1 MPPLDKNLLREALRC
16 RAVASSNE
24 VDDTACASPKE
35 SKSKKKQHERRKDYG
50 DEFARILY
58 DYCHTESKSKRTGSH
73 KRGTD
78 EQKSLIKRDM
88 KGNG

>member
-35 SKSKKKQHERRKDYG
+35 SKSKKKHERRKDYG

-58 DYCHTESKSKRTGSH
+58 DYCHTESKSKRTGLH
-73 KRGTD
+73 KRGTE